1 MTCSSSLTVTCVQLA
16 GGPVQV
22 LIEALQDL
30 GLSEGVRLLRNT
42 ERQHEKHNIGNTHTR
57 TCLDTRSLVDARQ
70 PGVSPSNQIPPLTAA
85 SAASRWRRS
94 RSRWPISEQ
103 QVFPAFGKQN
113 WTELLEMMWA
123 ERSAQPHWVFKPPN
137 TKIEHVNHFGF
148 SLIIYLIFFF
158 FFCLVSD
165 VQRQV

>member
-57 TCLDTRSLVDARQ
+57 ARALMSTHMPTCRRTSTCRFSFQSEATVD
-70 PGVSPSNQIPPLTAA
+70 S
-85 SAASRWRRS
+85 
-94 RSRWPISEQ
+94 
-103 QVFPAFGKQN
+103 
-113 WTELLEMMWA
+113 
-123 ERSAQPHWVFKPPN
+123 
-137 TKIEHVNHFGF
+137 GF
-148 SLIIYLIFFF
+148 S
-158 FFCLVSD
+158 S
-165 VQRQV
+165 QPMEEEQEPMANQ